1 MLLYFVLEARL
12 SVWLSSALT
21 PQLHLCDDRRIRP
34 ASCAFELLVPVE
46 TRKTTGRAHRE
57 EKADPDE
64 KDGWIDQY
72 APLGDHSRAEPPYVE
87 RIALDI
93 EEKLEQEGGQVVSK
107 ACDRCAR
114 RLQPIAH
121 DEV

>member
-1 MLLYFVLEARL
+1 M
-12 SVWLSSALT
+12 
-21 PQLHLCDDRRIRP
+21 
-34 ASCAFELLVPVE
+34 PVE

-93 EEKLEQEGGQVVSK
+93 EEKLEQEGGQLVSK

-114 RLQPIAH
+114 RLQPIPH